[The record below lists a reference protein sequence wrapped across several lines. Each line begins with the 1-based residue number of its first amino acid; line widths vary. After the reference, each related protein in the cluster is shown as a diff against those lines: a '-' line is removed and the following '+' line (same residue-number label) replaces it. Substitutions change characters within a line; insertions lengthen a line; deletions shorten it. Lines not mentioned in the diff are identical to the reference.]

1 MNNQL
6 ITGIGVL
13 RKLPI
18 LLQNKQY
25 DGFLLL
31 TDRQVY
37 PLYGKTIIGLL
48 AKIAPV
54 RISIAA
60 NGEKAKDLR
69 ILPHLL
75 RPFFSGKL
83 TRKFCLVSLGG
94 GSVSD
99 IGGFLAAVLLRGI
112 DHIVIPTT
120 LLSMVDAAIGGKNGL
135 NFKHHGVILKN
146 MIGTF
151 RHPNLVISDV

>member
-1 MNNQL
+1 MNSQL
-6 ITGIGVL
+6 ITGKGVL
-13 RKLPI
+13 RKLNL

-37 PLYGKTIIGLL
+37 PLYGKTVAELL

-69 ILPHLL
+69 ILPQLL

-99 IGGFLAAVLLRGI
+99 IGGFFAAVFFRGI
-112 DHIVIPTT
+112 DHIVISTT
-120 LLSMVDAAIGGKNGL
+120 LFSI
-135 NFKHHGVILKN
+135 
-146 MIGTF
+146 
-151 RHPNLVISDV
+151 

>member
-69 ILPHLL
+69 ILQT
-75 RPFFSGKL
+75 K
-83 TRKFCLVSLGG
+83 K
-94 GSVSD
+94 
-99 IGGFLAAVLLRGI
+99 
-112 DHIVIPTT
+112 
-120 LLSMVDAAIGGKNGL
+120 
-135 NFKHHGVILKN
+135 
-146 MIGTF
+146 
-151 RHPNLVISDV
+151 